1 MIKFNKNAWLRPYI
15 DMNTNLRK
23 KGKYDFE
30 KLFFNLMNNAFFG
43 KIMVSEIIDR
53 ALKLV
58 KRERRKNDLVS
69 EANYHITK
77 FFTENSL
84 AVERKKTEIFINKS
98 V

>member
-1 MIKFNKNAWLRPYI
+1 MILKKF
-15 DMNTNLRK
+15 
-23 KGKYDFE
+23 
-30 KLFFNLMNNAFFG
+30 FFNLMNNAFFG

-84 AVERKKTEIFINKS
+84 AVERKKIEIFINKS

>member
-1 MIKFNKNAWLRPYI
+1 MILKKF
-15 DMNTNLRK
+15 
-23 KGKYDFE
+23 
-30 KLFFNLMNNAFFG
+30 FFNLMNNAFFG

-58 KRERRKNDLVS
+58 KRERRKSDLVS

>member
-30 KLFFNLMNNAFFG
+30 KVFFNLMNNAFFG

-53 ALKLV
+53 DLKLV

-77 FFTENSL
+77 FFT
-84 AVERKKTEIFINKS
+84 VVT
-98 V
+98 